1 MNKRIF
7 KIEFVDTRADEKF
20 YERVGYFYNV
30 DDAIERLEKE
40 GRIDNPKFCEIE
52 NYMGEERV
60 VYASMTEYGGHEEYS
75 FSVYIYELD
84 PREAIHYDLDAN

>member
-1 MNKRIF
+1 MNKRVF

-20 YERVGYFYNV
+20 YERIGYFYNV

-40 GRIDNPKFCEIE
+40 GRINNPKFCEIE

-84 PREAIHYDLDAN
+84 PRAAAEYEF